1 MEDGM
6 AKSKKVVVGAVAAAL
21 STTAPAADQPAMA
34 ADQDGTLIPAWNS
47 FVDGLR
53 DLAPRMLDKL
63 PERLRDDPQVQ
74 QEIGRLMLEALAART
89 IETISADGDHPQFL
103 PTLNLTLNV
112 FQPNADTTYRTANIT
127 AGGTYRLRGRA
138 GSLRI
143 SKIGQFGPTPSD
155 TGGGVHAIAYHD
167 LNTLKIDKEG
177 RFDVLLS
184 ATKPADYKG
193 DWWRLDPNATSLL
206 IRQVASDW
214 TKERDP
220 ALSIE
225 RLDKPPVRYRPA
237 AADLEK
243 RLRRLA
249 TITGNT
255 AGFLADHV
263 EGLRKE
269 GYINKLKVFDVVTNL
284 GGLFGQFYYEG
295 AYDLKP
301 DEALIIESDY
311 PKTCSYASLILTNDI
326 YETTDWYN
334 NHSSLNDSQW
344 HVNKDGKLRIV
355 VSAKDPGVAN
365 WLDTAGYPSG
375 AVQGRW
381 TECSS
386 NPVPSVRKVA
396 VTDVAKLLPPDT
408 RKVTVSERDQL
419 IRDRRADLQQRPL
432 W

>member
-1 MEDGM
+1 M
-6 AKSKKVVVGAVAAAL
+6 AENSENPSSG
-21 STTAPAADQPAMA
+21 
-34 ADQDGTLIPAWNS
+34 GTLVPAWNS

-53 DLAPRMLDKL
+53 DLAPKMLEKL
-63 PERLRDDPQVQ
+63 PDRLRNDPQTQ

-89 IETISADGDHPQFL
+89 IEMIAADGDHPMFL
-103 PTLNLTLNV
+103 PSLNLTLNV
-112 FQPNADTTYRTANIT
+112 FQPNADTIYRTANIT
-127 AGGTYRLRGRA
+127 PGGTYRLRGYS

-143 SKIGQFGPTPSD
+143 AKIGQFGPIPSD

-167 LNTLKIDKEG
+167 LNTLGRDVHG

-184 ATKPADYKG
+184 ATKPAGYDG
-193 DWWRLDPNATSLL
+193 DWWQLGPHATSLL

-214 TKERDP
+214 SAERDP
-220 ALSIE
+220 TLSIE
-225 RLDKPPVRYRPA
+225 RLDIPPTRQRTPA
-237 AADLEK
+237 GGLEK

-249 TITGNT
+249 TITSNT
-255 AGFLADHV
+255 AGFLAAHV

-269 GYINKLKVFDVVTNL
+269 GYINTLKVFDVVTNL

-295 AYDLKP
+295 AYDLGP
-301 DEALIIESDY
+301 ADALIIESEY
-311 PKTCSYASLILTNDI
+311 PKKCDYASLILTNDI

-344 HVNKDGKLRIV
+344 KVDGDNKLRVV

-365 WLDTAGYPSG
+365 WLDTAGHPSG

-381 TECSS
+381 ADCDI
-386 NPVPSVRKVA
+386 NPVPSIRKVP
-396 VTDVAKLLPPDT
+396 VAEVASLLPPDT
-408 RKVTVSERDQL
+408 VKVTPAERERI
-419 IRDRRADLQQRPL
+419 IRDRCAAFQQRPL